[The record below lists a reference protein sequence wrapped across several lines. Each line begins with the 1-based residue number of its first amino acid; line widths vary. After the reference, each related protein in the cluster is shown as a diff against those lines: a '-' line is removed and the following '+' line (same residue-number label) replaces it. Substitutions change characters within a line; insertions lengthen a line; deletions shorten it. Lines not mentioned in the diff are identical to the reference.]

1 VPAEDLKNWS
11 FEVRSKEAMIPED
24 ENLPIEYSDE
34 QETWLRMIGGTGGDE
49 GN

>member
-24 ENLPIEYSDE
+24 DNLPIEYSHE
-34 QETWLRMIGGTGGDE
+34 EETLLRMTGGVIGDE